1 MKTIPYHIFL
11 IGFMGAGKSTVAAE
25 LSHMT
30 GRDQLEMDQMI
41 VEDQGMP
48 IAEIFEKYGE
58 NYFRDVET
66 ETLVRLKNRE
76 PAVVSC
82 GGGIVLREQNIFHM
96 KERGKVI
103 LLTATPQ
110 TIYERVRNS
119 KDRPVLNGHM
129 NVEYIREL
137 MEKRHEKYEKAADI
151 TVATDGKT
159 TKEICKEIL
168 GYFPG

>member
-137 MEKRHEKYEKAADI
+137 MEKRREKYEKAADI